1 MTLIAGLVAV
11 GLLWWLLKSYTKAN
25 PAVLV
30 KNMKRAG
37 GILAFGAAAV
47 LTFRGRIDAAIPLG
61 FLGAYLLDLQGMTMP
76 GWGQR
81 TQGSTGLKSRVRSV
95 MLEMELDHDTGALVG
110 TVLAGA
116 YEGRALDAMSETEL
130 ADLAGQ
136 CRASDPEGERL
147 LEAYVDRRFPGRRK
161 AAHDDANAGAP
172 PRRNAAALSEQE
184 AYEILGL
191 QPGAGE
197 EDVRRAHRALMK
209 KLHPDHGGST
219 YLATRVNQAKDV
231 LLNRHR

>member
-1 MTLIAGLVAV
+1 MTLLAGLAAV
-11 GLLWWLLKSYTKAN
+11 ILIWWLLRSYSKAN
-25 PAVLV
+25 PTLMARNL
-30 KNMKRAG
+30 KRIG
-37 GILAFGAAAV
+37 GVAALGAAAF
-47 LTFRGRIDAAIPLG
+47 LLFRGRVDAAIPVG
-61 FLGAYLLDLQGMTMP
+61 FLGAYLLDLQGFSMP

-81 TQGSTGLKSRVRSV
+81 TRGSPGMRSRVRSA
-95 MLEMELDHDTGALVG
+95 LIEMELDHDTGALTGV
-110 TVLAGA
+110 VLAGA
-116 YEGRALDAMSETEL
+116 FEGRALDSLAEADL
-130 ADLAGQ
+130 ADLAAQ

-161 AAHDDANAGAP
+161 AADADADARAAP
-172 PRRNAAALSEQE
+172 QRGNALSEQE

-197 EDVRRAHRALMK
+197 EDIRRAHRALMK